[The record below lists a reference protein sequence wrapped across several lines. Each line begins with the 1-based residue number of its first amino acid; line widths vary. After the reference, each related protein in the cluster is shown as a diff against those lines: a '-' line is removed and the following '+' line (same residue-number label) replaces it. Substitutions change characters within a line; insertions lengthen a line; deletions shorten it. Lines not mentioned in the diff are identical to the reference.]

1 MVTPVYS
8 KVSWLIRDN
17 HLEIP
22 GVFLSCSRIYTTKE
36 KDMQCEALT
45 PVCSNQRVQLL
56 GSVYMCCNKL
66 TATYVYRGK
75 WKPFQIANLI
85 YADRKSVV

>member
-85 YADRKSVV
+85 YAKSV